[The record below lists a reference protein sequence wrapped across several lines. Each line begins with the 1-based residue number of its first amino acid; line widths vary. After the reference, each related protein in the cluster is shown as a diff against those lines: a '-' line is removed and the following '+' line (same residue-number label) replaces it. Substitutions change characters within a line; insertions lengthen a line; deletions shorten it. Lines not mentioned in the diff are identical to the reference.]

1 MSRHDG
7 RRHFLSSSS
16 CSACNEHGQATGR
29 PQKQS
34 ALAKAQHKATSRR
47 QVGRGLRA
55 CRKRG
60 RGARGMNIL
69 MRAGSSRRPGEAG
82 KSAIEVR
89 AGTKRR
95 GGVAARSLPSKVR
108 DRLQTTPGRAAREQR
123 TCLGVAVG
131 QAGKKVWARRER
143 GSCRVGGVA
152 RG

>member
-1 MSRHDG
+1 
-7 RRHFLSSSS
+7 
-16 CSACNEHGQATGR
+16 
-29 PQKQS
+29 
-34 ALAKAQHKATSRR
+34 
-47 QVGRGLRA
+47 
-55 CRKRG
+55 
-60 RGARGMNIL
+60 MNIL
-69 MRAGSSRRPGEAG
+69 MRAGSSRRPGEAR

-131 QAGKKVWARRER
+131 QAGKKVWARRGR